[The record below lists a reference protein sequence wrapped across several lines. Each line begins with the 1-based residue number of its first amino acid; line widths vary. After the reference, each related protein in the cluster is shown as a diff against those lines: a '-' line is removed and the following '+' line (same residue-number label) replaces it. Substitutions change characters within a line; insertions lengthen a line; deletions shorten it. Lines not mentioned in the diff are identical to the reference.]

1 MTWLRKA
8 KEGLKAQQRRRELP
22 DGLWTKCEDCGE
34 ILYHKE
40 LERNLWTCSKC
51 SYHFRISARSYVKIL
66 VDDDSFVE
74 RFSEVV
80 STDPL
85 KFRDAKRYSDRLKK
99 AREETGLSEAVL
111 CGEGRIEGHPC
122 VLAIMDFAFLGGSLA
137 SAAGERI
144 ARCILLAIET
154 RHPLLILSSSGGA
167 RMFEGILSLM
177 QMAKTNSLLAR
188 LSDAGVPYISIM
200 THPTT
205 GGVTASFASVGDV
218 ILAEPKAL
226 IGFAGPRVIKQTI
239 NQELPEG
246 FQRSEFLLQKGM
258 IDRIVH
264 RTELKKTVA
273 WLLRFFAA
281 GASLPQKPRRR
292 AGESLQRFRAASLP
306 IGTALPPAPPAPDAE
321 APGLAAGVP
330 TIEVPEPSPNGAAA
344 AASKPS
350 APAPTAKPS
359 APAPTAKAS
368 APASSAKAS
377 AKPPARPT
385 VREVRVEE

>member
-8 KEGLKAQQRRRELP
+8 KEGLKAQHRRRDLP
-22 DGLWTKCEDCGE
+22 DGLWTKCESCGE

-40 LERNLWTCSKC
+40 LERNLYTCSKC
-51 SYHFRISARSYVKIL
+51 SYHFRISARAYIKIL
-66 VDDDSFVE
+66 VDEETFVE
-74 RFSEVV
+74 RFAEVV
-80 STDPL
+80 SADPL
-85 KFRDAKRYSDRLKK
+85 KFRDGRRYTDRLRK

-111 CGEGRIEGHPC
+111 CGEGMIEGYPC
-122 VLAIMDFAFLGGSLA
+122 VLSIMDFSFLGGSLA

-144 ARCILLAIET
+144 ARSILLAIET
-154 RHPLLILSSSGGA
+154 RRPLLILSASGGA

-177 QMAKTNSLLAR
+177 QMAKTNALLAR

-205 GGVTASFASVGDV
+205 GGVTASYASVGDV

-246 FQRSEFLLQKGM
+246 FQRAEFLLQKGM
-258 IDRIVH
+258 VDRIVH

-281 GASLPQKPRRR
+281 GMALPQKPRRR
-292 AGESLQRFRAASLP
+292 AGESLDRFRSASLP
-306 IGTALPPAPPAPDAE
+306 IGTALPPAPRPAPASAE
-321 APGLAAGVP
+321 AAGIP
-330 TIEVPEPSPNGAAA
+330 SPSPNGTPPA
-344 AASKPS
+344 PS
-350 APAPTAKPS
+350 APPSS
-359 APAPTAKAS
+359 APPPST
-368 APASSAKAS
+368 
-377 AKPPARPT
+377 PAR
-385 VREVRVEE
+385 EVPVEE

>member
-1 MTWLRKA
+1 MSWIRKA

-51 SYHFRISARSYVKIL
+51 SYHFRIPARTYLRIL
-66 VDDDSFVE
+66 LDEGSFVE

-85 KFRDAKRYSDRLKK
+85 RFRDAKRYADRLKK
-99 AREETGLSEAVL
+99 AREETGLSEAILV
-111 CGEGRIEGHPC
+111 GEARIDGRPLVIG
-122 VLAIMDFAFLGGSLA
+122 AMDFSFLGGSLA

-144 ARCILLAIET
+144 ARGILLALE
-154 RHPLLILSSSGGA
+154 RRWPLLILSSSGGA

-177 QMAKTNSLLAR
+177 QMAKTNALLAR
-188 LSDAGVPYISIM
+188 LSDAGLPYISVQ

-205 GGVTASFASVGDV
+205 GGVTASYASVGDV

-246 FQRSEFLLQKGM
+246 FQRSEFLLEHGM
-258 IDRIVH
+258 VDRIVH
-264 RTELKKTVA
+264 RTELRRTLS
-273 WLLRFFAA
+273 WFLQFFEAC
-281 GASLPQKPRRR
+281 GVLPQKPRRR
-292 AGESLQRFRAASLP
+292 AGETLTPFLIDR
-306 IGTALPPAPPAPDAE
+306 IGARTAGPPTGTTGAPPVAPAVGEPGPNGVPPGSAATPGTDS
-321 APGLAAGVP
+321 APGAGSP
-330 TIEVPEPSPNGAAA
+330 PPEATDSEIRAN
-344 AASKPS
+344 
-350 APAPTAKPS
+350 
-359 APAPTAKAS
+359 
-368 APASSAKAS
+368 
-377 AKPPARPT
+377 
-385 VREVRVEE
+385 E

>member
-1 MTWLRKA
+1 MSWIKKA
-8 KEGLKAQQRRRELP
+8 KEGLKVQQRRRELP

-51 SYHFRISARSYVKIL
+51 SYHFRIPARTYIRIVL
-66 VDDDSFVE
+66 DEGSFVE

-85 KFRDAKRYSDRLKK
+85 RFRDNKRYVDRLKK
-99 AREETGLSEAVL
+99 AREETGLSEAILV
-111 CGEGRIEGHPC
+111 GGARIDGRPLVIG
-122 VLAIMDFAFLGGSLA
+122 IMDFSFLGGSLA

-144 ARCILLAIET
+144 ARGILLALERRWPFVIF
-154 RHPLLILSSSGGA
+154 SSSGGA

-177 QMAKTNSLLAR
+177 QMAKTNALLAR
-188 LSDAGVPYISIM
+188 LSDAGLPYISVL

-246 FQRSEFLLQKGM
+246 FQRSEFLESHGM
-258 IDRIVH
+258 VDRIVH
-264 RTELKKTVA
+264 RMELRRTLSWFLA
-273 WLLRFFAA
+273 FFETC
-281 GASLPQKPRRR
+281 GSLPQKPRRR
-292 AGESLQRFRAASLP
+292 AGETLTPFLIERIGA
-306 IGTALPPAPPAPDAE
+306 GTAGPPSAAAE
-321 APGLAAGVP
+321 APSDPVGGGGPGANGVP
-330 TIEVPEPSPNGAAA
+330 PGARAPGPGDAPDVQSPSPRL
-344 AASKPS
+344 PS
-350 APAPTAKPS
+350 DS
-359 APAPTAKAS
+359 EIR
-368 APASSAKAS
+368 SS
-377 AKPPARPT
+377 
-385 VREVRVEE
+385 E